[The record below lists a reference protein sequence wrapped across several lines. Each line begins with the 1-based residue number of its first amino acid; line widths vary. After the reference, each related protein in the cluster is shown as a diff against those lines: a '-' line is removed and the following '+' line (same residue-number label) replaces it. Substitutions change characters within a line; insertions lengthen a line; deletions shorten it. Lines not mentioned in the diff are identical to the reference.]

1 MGALRFRPRLGDLP
15 TPQPPTLALP
25 MMNHE
30 PACLGGSVGLV
41 SHRRMQA
48 RVRFLVNPTAGGGR
62 ARRVLGRVRSR
73 AEAVGAAV
81 ELSADGSD
89 LTARARRAVHD
100 GVQRLVVVGGDGT
113 AHLAIQA
120 LARTACELA
129 VVPTGRGDDFA
140 CSLGIP
146 TEPGA
151 ALELALT
158 GTAREIDLVRVD
170 RPGAGPMWGGVYASA
185 GFDSAV
191 TRTGNAQ
198 PRWIPSSVTYIVA
211 ALRTLAGF
219 EAPLITV
226 EHDGGL
232 YEEPSMFVAACNAP
246 RYGRGMRIAPNASMT
261 DGLLDVVTVARISK
275 LELLRIFP
283 RVFSGRHVDHP
294 AVSIFRSRRARVR
307 VEPAVLLGSDGEIE
321 GEVGSDPVEITAVAR
336 ALRAVAADS
345 AAI

>member
-1 MGALRFRPRLGDLP
+1 M
-15 TPQPPTLALP
+15 TSQ
-25 MMNHE
+25 E
-30 PACLGGSVGLV
+30 PACLGRSVGLV

-73 AEAVGAAV
+73 AEVAGAAV
-81 ELSADGSD
+81 ELSADGPD
-89 LTARARRAVHD
+89 LTARARRAVRD

-120 LARTACELA
+120 LAETACELA

-140 CSLGIP
+140 CSIGIP

-158 GTAREIDLVRVD
+158 GTARQIDLIRVD
-170 RPGAGPMWGGVYASA
+170 RPGAGPVWGGAYASA

-198 PRWIPSSVTYIVA
+198 PRWIPSRVTYLVA
-211 ALRTLAGF
+211 ALRTLVGF
-219 EAPLITV
+219 EAPLVTV

-232 YEEPSMFVAACNAP
+232 YEERAMFVTACNAP
-246 RYGRGMRIAPNASMT
+246 RYGRGMRIAPDASMT
-261 DGLLDVVTVARISK
+261 DGLLDVVAVAEIAK

-283 RVFSGRHVDHP
+283 RVFSGGHVGHP
-294 AVSIFRSRRARVR
+294 AVSIFRTRRARLR
-307 VEPAVLLGSDGEIE
+307 VEPAVLLGSDGEID
-321 GEVGSDPVEITAVAR
+321 GEVGSEAVLMTAVPR
-336 ALRAVAADS
+336 ALRVVAPESAVV
-345 AAI
+345 